1 MSSNALSRNS
11 KPDLQYCPLLTLI
24 QASKLFL
31 LYRSAQLS
39 EVTNTKFSICLAMYI
54 KGWLAAKSIL
64 KYLGVKAAEIS
75 SSSTAVS
82 MEKLNDKSLPKAK
95 STSILDLSL
104 PFAFEAISR
113 LKVSR

>member
-1 MSSNALSRNS
+1 
-11 KPDLQYCPLLTLI
+11 
-24 QASKLFL
+24 
-31 LYRSAQLS
+31 
-39 EVTNTKFSICLAMYI
+39 MYI

-64 KYLGVKAAEIS
+64 KYPGVKAAEIS

-104 PFAFEAISR
+104 PFALEAIFR
-113 LKVSR
+113 LKVSRYNYSIADVIIARKKFEEADDRSDETLISSKSR